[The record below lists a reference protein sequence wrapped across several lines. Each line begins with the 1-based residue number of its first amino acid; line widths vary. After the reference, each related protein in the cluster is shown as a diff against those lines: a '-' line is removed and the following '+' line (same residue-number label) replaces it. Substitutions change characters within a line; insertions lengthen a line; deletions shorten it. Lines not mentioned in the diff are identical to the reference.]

1 MKKISSLFI
10 GLAMTMALS
19 GTLSAFQHHSEKA
32 LWIETK
38 EDGKLKSTLAVTE
51 NIAWM
56 VVRSKHTKIDF
67 SKKGNHN
74 VITKKMLKAVLDGDE
89 NSITAKDPDRD
100 QEVTIYAKNLDV
112 PGEQGGNSRLV
123 LETYKGGKKTFRI
136 ALPDIE
142 VESKNDVD
150 SDDLVTHGFG
160 WKALLPF
167 LSKSGGALYVKE
179 EKDDSEMWLY
189 VE

>member
-1 MKKISSLFI
+1 MNKGYGLFI
-10 GLAMTMALS
+10 GLAMSIAFAGS
-19 GTLSAFQHHSEKA
+19 LSAFQHHSEKG

-56 VVRSKHTKIDF
+56 VVKSKDTKINF
-67 SKKGNHN
+67 SKEGKHN
-74 VITKKMLKAVLDGDE
+74 IITKKMLRAVLEGDE
-89 NSITAKDPDRD
+89 KSITAKDPDRD
-100 QEVTIYAKNLDV
+100 QEVTIYTKDLDV
-112 PGEQGGNSRLV
+112 PGEKGGNSRLV
-123 LETYKGGKKTFRI
+123 LETYKGGRKTFSI

-142 VESKNDVD
+142 VESKGDDD
-150 SDDLVTHGFG
+150 SDDLVTHSFG

-167 LSKSGGALYVKE
+167 LAKSGGALYVNE
-179 EKDDSEMWLY
+179 EKDDSEVWLY